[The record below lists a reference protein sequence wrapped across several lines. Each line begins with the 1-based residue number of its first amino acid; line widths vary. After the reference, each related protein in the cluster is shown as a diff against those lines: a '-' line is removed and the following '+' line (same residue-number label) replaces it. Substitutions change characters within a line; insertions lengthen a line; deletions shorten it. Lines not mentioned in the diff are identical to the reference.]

1 MLLQSLGVI
10 LKCKNIPFPSFYL
23 SLFLFYLA
31 AFYFSSSST
40 GQPSNRPWYHVR
52 SEQNEHKVFNERKH
66 SPREECGRSSTMS
79 RYRGKELCLLRN
91 FSPRYRT
98 LYRRSRLLSSSKKP
112 LWIICSLIRDVLS
125 LSLRLKRLLLP
136 CATIAFLMNTVI
148 YNAWRLLLSGLLGA
162 ETGDTSKAPLSF
174 MCHTLL
180 EWLSSTHRRS
190 RWGLCVIRLFAC
202 TQIKCVKLQHIS
214 RKIIDE
220 ANEEYQSILCANIDD
235 FMYL

>member
-1 MLLQSLGVI
+1 MSLAEFFATLSYTLSPIPITLEFEEAALNHLLVNSR
-10 LKCKNIPFPSFYL
+10 CSF
-23 SLFLFYLA
+23 
-31 AFYFSSSST
+31 
-40 GQPSNRPWYHVR
+40 
-52 SEQNEHKVFNERKH
+52 
-66 SPREECGRSSTMS
+66 
-79 RYRGKELCLLRN
+79 
-91 FSPRYRT
+91 
-98 LYRRSRLLSSSKKP
+98 
-112 LWIICSLIRDVLS
+112 S

-136 CATIAFLMNTVI
+136 CATIAFLMNIVI

-190 RWGLCVIRLFAC
+190 RWGLCIIRLFAC